1 MTFCCA
7 DTVHRHT
14 RVSQPPNFLYLWCS
28 NIFYEFH
35 LYATTFSCSSASSFI
50 LFLNQFSI
58 LNVQNTPF
66 RSVEVR
72 WRATTVANE
81 TGQVLVNITIK
92 CFACQLGPVIVNVQ
106 HDNLWPFGVKS
117 AKYSATGTI
126 KWSLRC
132 DTLQIDFNK
141 RLATPSVQFFTW
153 ATSFTLSCLTCRII
167 YCRQKR
173 NQNWLSNLV
182 LSITHGPCSLST
194 RYCWT

>member
-1 MTFCCA
+1 MLQHFL
-7 DTVHRHT
+7 
-14 RVSQPPNFLYLWCS
+14 RVR
-28 NIFYEFH
+28 

-58 LNVQNTPF
+58 LNVQNTTFPGRAPF

-117 AKYSATGTI
+117 TKYSATGTI

-132 DTLQIDFNK
+132 GTLQIDFNK

-194 RYCWT
+194 RFLNVKIK